1 MKEVKT
7 YVLLLIFSIFAIFS
21 LSGCNDGLISLE
33 IKSDSMLRDSRL
45 EDLPEW
51 KDYSI
56 KDFGSGDIVKYKEIT
71 EDNISTLKV
80 GDVIVFKRVVNGNQA
95 LITHRIVSTMN
106 TSNGSVFVTQG
117 DKIAQTNPY
126 NDNLDAKDKYI
137 MESVGIY
144 EVVSQELIIGIV
156 ISVEYKN
163 K

>member
-1 MKEVKT
+1 MKRIKT

-21 LSGCNDGLISLE
+21 LSSCNDGLISLE

-45 EDLPEW
+45 EDLPKW

-56 KDFGSGDIVKYKEIT
+56 KDFGSGDIIKYKEIT

-80 GDVIVFKRVVNGNQA
+80 GDVIVFKWVVNGNQA
-95 LITHRIVSTMN
+95 LIAHRIVSTMN
-106 TSNGSVFVTQG
+106 TSNGSVFITQG
-117 DKIAQTNPY
+117 DRIAQTNPY

-137 MESVGIY
+137 MESAGIY
-144 EVVSQELIIGIV
+144 EVVSQESIIGIV
-156 ISVEYKN
+156 VSVEYKN